1 MLGKPTVKMGGSLV
15 IVILMLIKMQR
26 MAMEVITYP
35 RMNTGITFDPDSVA
49 VMKMDTTVVLS
60 TDNMPMANTLSLRMS

>member
-1 MLGKPTVKMGGSLV
+1 MQGKPTVKMGGSLV

-26 MAMEVITYP
+26 MAMKVITYP
-35 RMNTGITFDPDSVA
+35 RMSTGITFDPDFVA
-49 VMKMDTTVVLS
+49 VMKMATTVVLS